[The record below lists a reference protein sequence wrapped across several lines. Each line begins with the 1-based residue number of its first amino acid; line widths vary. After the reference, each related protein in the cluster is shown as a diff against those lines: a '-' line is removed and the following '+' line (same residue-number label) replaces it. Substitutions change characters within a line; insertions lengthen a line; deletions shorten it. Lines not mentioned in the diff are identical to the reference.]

1 MFKLCFHSLS
11 FFHGSSGALL
21 PSYQGLAEVLAF
33 PAMALLL
40 WFRWLPPSCA
50 HDELAQ
56 GGNLL
61 ESPDM
66 DQASSLVWLKTLQQ
80 QQYGK
85 AHFPFSERILQLDWV
100 SLTRG
105 MPQRQGHGYDGGRR
119 QEHPAVLHLHWWV
132 KAFLADI
139 WQKGKREGHFRILP
153 PIPPTP
159 TNTTLTTP
167 GLLQRCLEGLTGC
180 V

>member
-85 AHFPFSERILQLDWV
+85 AHFPFSERILQLNWV

-119 QEHPAVLHLHWWV
+119 QKHPAVILVGEGL
-132 KAFLADI
+132 FSGQLA
-139 WQKGKREGHFRILP
+139 EGQERRTFQN
-153 PIPPTP
+153 PTP
-159 TNTTLTTP
+159 PFPPPRQTQP
-167 GLLQRCLEGLTGC
+167 
-180 V
+180 